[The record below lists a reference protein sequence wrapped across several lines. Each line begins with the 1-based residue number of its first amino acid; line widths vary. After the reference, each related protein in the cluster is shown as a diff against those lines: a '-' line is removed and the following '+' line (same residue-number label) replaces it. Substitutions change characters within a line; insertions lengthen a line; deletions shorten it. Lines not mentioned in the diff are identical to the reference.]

1 MSEQTDEELLL
12 AFIKRYHTLRRL
24 IKADMARTLGD
35 MHLSHMQLM
44 TLKTLSH
51 QGPCGVSE
59 LGERLGLSA
68 STVSGLL
75 DRLEAKGVVE
85 RTRDESDRRKVLITL
100 TPEARK
106 MAKRLHASFKDL
118 LETLVTSLTR
128 DDMEAMLR
136 GMNVVIRQLEKKTEE
151 VER

>member
-1 MSEQTDEELLL
+1 MNEQSDEELLL
-12 AFIKRYHTLRRL
+12 TFIKRYHTLRRL
-24 IKADMARTLGD
+24 IKADMGRTLGD

-51 QGPCGVSE
+51 HEPCGVSE
-59 LGERLGLSA
+59 LSEQLGLSA

-75 DRLEAKGVVE
+75 DRLEAKGVIE
-85 RTRDESDRRKVLITL
+85 RTRDESDHRKVLITL

-106 MAKRLHASFKDL
+106 MAKQLHASFKDL
-118 LETLVTSLTR
+118 LGTLVTSLTR
-128 DDMEAMLR
+128 DDMGAMLR
-136 GMNVVIRQLEKKTEE
+136 GMNVVIGQLEKKTEE